1 MLRAVRIENF
11 RCLQR
16 VDVPLRPLTVLI
28 GPNDSGKSAFLAALR
43 WFVDG
48 FGLRPEDFWR
58 CQKNLL
64 MMVHTETSGMSGGFT
79 SQGNVIAMI
88 GSGEPMR
95 TTLRPAGFYQL
106 PSQGVP
112 MRSSGITD
120 RPGKPPPLGQDGS
133 NLPAFLDY
141 LLRRDRDR
149 FFQILAALR
158 ELVRGIED
166 VRISTPEPSER
177 RVELVIEN
185 GLEIPAED
193 ASTGVRLMLFFI
205 ALAYH
210 PSPPKLILIEEPEN
224 GVHPKR
230 LVDVVRLLREI
241 SQGRH
246 GIHAAQVVLSTHSPY
261 LMDKI
266 DPKQDQVLVFRRN
279 EDGSRTAEP
288 VDEARL
294 KTFMDEFMLG
304 EVWFNQGEEG
314 LITRRE

>member
-1 MLRAVRIENF
+1 VLRSVRIEEF

-16 VDVPLRPLTVLI
+16 VEVPLRPLTVLI
-28 GPNDSGKSAFLAALR
+28 GPNDSGKSAFLWALR
-43 WFVDG
+43 WFVESFD
-48 FGLRPEDFWR
+48 LRPEDHWR
-58 CQKNLL
+58 CQTSHVA
-64 MMVHTETSGMSGGFT
+64 MVRADTADASGGFN
-79 SQGNVIAMI
+79 SKGSVINQ
-88 GSGEPMR
+88 GEPIR
-95 TTLRPAGFYQL
+95 KSLKPLGFYHL

-112 MRSSGITD
+112 MRSGGIID
-120 RPGKPPPLGQDGS
+120 KPGEPPPLGQDGS
-133 NLPAFLDY
+133 KVPAFLDY

-149 FFQILAALR
+149 FFEILAALR

-166 VRISTPEPSER
+166 LRISTPEPAMR

-185 GLEIPAED
+185 GLEIPGDD

-230 LVDVVRLLREI
+230 LVEVVRLLREI
-241 SQGRH
+241 SQGKH
-246 GIHAAQVVLSTHSPY
+246 GSHAAQVILTTHSPY
-261 LMDKI
+261 LMDQI
-266 DPKQDQVLVFRRN
+266 NPGQDQVLVFRRN

-314 LITRRE
+314 LVARDA